1 MKIYISTLSVN
12 LFLPMAIQKVTE
24 SNKILWNEDD
34 RGYLSSDESKTILN
48 GHFEFYYDEDS
59 SKSIGEFERLK
70 SRGSFLNGR
79 AEGFWQH
86 YHKNKIMSGRR
97 FFKDG
102 ESIEGYGAFY
112 KQDGTLDTYDN
123 Q

>member
-1 MKIYISTLSVN
+1 MT
-12 LFLPMAIQKVTE
+12 IQKVTE
-24 SNKILWNEDD
+24 GNKILWNEDD

-59 SKSIGEFERLK
+59 SKNIGEFELLK
-70 SRGSFLNGR
+70 SRGSFINGR

-86 YHKNKIMSGRR
+86 YHLNQTISLRR
-97 FFKDG
+97 FFLDG
-102 ESIEGYGAFY
+102 EPLEDYGVLY
-112 KQDGTLDTYDN
+112 KPDGTLDTYDN

>member
-1 MKIYISTLSVN
+1 
-12 LFLPMAIQKVTE
+12 
-24 SNKILWNEDD
+24 
-34 RGYLSSDESKTILN
+34 
-48 GHFEFYYDEDS
+48 
-59 SKSIGEFERLK
+59 
-70 SRGSFLNGR
+70 
-79 AEGFWQH
+79 
-86 YHKNKIMSGRR
+86 MSGRR

>member
-1 MKIYISTLSVN
+1 M
-12 LFLPMAIQKVTE
+12 PIQKVSE

-48 GHFEFYYDEDS
+48 GHFEFYYDEDL

-102 ESIEGYGAFY
+102 ASIEGYGAFY
-112 KQDGTLDTYDN
+112 KQDGTLDTYNN